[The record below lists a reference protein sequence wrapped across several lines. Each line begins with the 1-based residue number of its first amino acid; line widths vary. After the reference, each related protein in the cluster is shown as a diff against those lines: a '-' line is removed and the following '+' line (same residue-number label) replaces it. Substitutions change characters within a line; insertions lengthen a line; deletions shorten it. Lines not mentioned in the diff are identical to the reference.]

1 MYDNKILKGNKNYL
15 QHYII
20 TNVFYSI
27 LSGNIKLCYLAGT
40 TAGTKSIINE
50 PLENQ
55 NYYDIPRI
63 KSARLK
69 LTNMNN
75 SILSNDNEFRE
86 YYKAKFENL
95 YKDGFDK
102 AHAESIYEV
111 FRHLFRC
118 VSGVS
123 GGDKILKSEK
133 EIDAYFNEIIN
144 RDNVLKIYSIIK
156 KCFTLFNEETFN
168 NNLIYYNNH
177 ENKQKGVKIDAY
189 NKFKFYKYGDK
200 VIPYKFI
207 LKLDTFADYEVFV
220 KDISGTV
227 GADLDA
233 NISKHFGNYMNIL
246 VASNED
252 EDLESQAADLENNKD
267 RNLVKLIGRYLL
279 ILGHINY
286 NRIEYVATKDNASKK
301 DIYEKK
307 TTYLY
312 KLFSNILY
320 NDTYDIDD
328 TFVVNSKGGSGSGS
342 GGIVSIA
349 ITNAGTGYTK
359 PPIIKIIPDSNS
371 GGTGATAEAVLKGIT
386 VDSITITNAGTGYTT
401 IPRVEITNASGDSTG
416 SGATAVA
423 LNSLLIGDG
432 EYEKYKHLTYIYN
445 YLETRYVNISANNN
459 KNYLMNIIKGINN
472 KINDD
477 DKIMNTESKSA
488 MYMFNDNI
496 NLMKTPKEYDNED
509 EVLNVANNVS
519 TSTLASTYIFNII
532 LIIVYFKVI
541 SANIT

>member
-50 PLENQ
+50 PLENE

-95 YKDGFDK
+95 YKDGYVK
-102 AHAESIYEV
+102 AHAESIYGV

-118 VSGVS
+118 VSGGGVS

-233 NISKHFGNYMNIL
+233 
-246 VASNED
+246 A
-252 EDLESQAADLENNKD
+252 
-267 RNLVKLIGRYLL
+267 
-279 ILGHINY
+279 
-286 NRIEYVATKDNASKK
+286 
-301 DIYEKK
+301 
-307 TTYLY
+307 
-312 KLFSNILY
+312 
-320 NDTYDIDD
+320 
-328 TFVVNSKGGSGSGS
+328 
-342 GGIVSIA
+342 
-349 ITNAGTGYTK
+349 
-359 PPIIKIIPDSNS
+359 
-371 GGTGATAEAVLKGIT
+371 
-386 VDSITITNAGTGYTT
+386 
-401 IPRVEITNASGDSTG
+401 
-416 SGATAVA
+416 
-423 LNSLLIGDG
+423 
-432 EYEKYKHLTYIYN
+432 
-445 YLETRYVNISANNN
+445 
-459 KNYLMNIIKGINN
+459 
-472 KINDD
+472 
-477 DKIMNTESKSA
+477 
-488 MYMFNDNI
+488 
-496 NLMKTPKEYDNED
+496 
-509 EVLNVANNVS
+509 
-519 TSTLASTYIFNII
+519 
-532 LIIVYFKVI
+532 
-541 SANIT
+541 